1 MTKYD
6 GYGIKSITKLYN
18 FGKVCAES
26 GISDHEM
33 IDKLYD
39 MGYTDVE
46 AVKIVSAGATYGDKI
61 DIEEKTY
68 YRIGEPIKEIYG
80 DYYKPSYNFADD
92 RPEDGISVVTESWLN
107 SLKSV
112 FFGAHDD
119 CKIATKGVYKIK
131 GVQIS
136 IGGDDEPLIYATDWA
151 EKTNIKTFDDLMKA
165 VKG

>member
-6 GYGIKSITKLYN
+6 CYGIKSITKLYN
-18 FGKVCAES
+18 FGKECAEN
-26 GISDHEM
+26 GMSDNEM

-39 MGYTDVE
+39 MGYTDLE
-46 AVKIVSAGATYGDKI
+46 AIKIAGAGATYGDDI
-61 DIEEKTY
+61 TIEEKTY
-68 YRIGEPIKEIYG
+68 YRIGEPIREMYG

-92 RPEDGISVVTESWLN
+92 RPEEGISVITESWMH

-119 CKIATKGVYKIK
+119 EKIAAKGVYKIK
-131 GVQIS
+131 GVQIA

-151 EKTNIKTFDDLMKA
+151 EKTNIKTVDEIMEAIK
-165 VKG
+165 K